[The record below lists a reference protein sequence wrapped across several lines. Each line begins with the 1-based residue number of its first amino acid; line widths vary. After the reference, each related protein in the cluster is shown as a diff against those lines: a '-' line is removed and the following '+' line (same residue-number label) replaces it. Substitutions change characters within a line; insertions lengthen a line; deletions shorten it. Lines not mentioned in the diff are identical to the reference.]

1 MTKTGIFTILCGG
14 SGSRL
19 WPKSREKLPK
29 QLLKLTN
36 DYTMLQNTILRISK
50 NQSFLNIKIQ
60 IICNIDHYYI
70 IEQQI
75 NELKEIKELIKLNE
89 NIIII
94 TEPKG
99 RDSAPAI
106 CIASLLNDINDYTFI
121 IPSDHIFDDNHFNI
135 CCNNSL
141 NYLNNSI
148 VTFGIKPDRIETGY
162 GYIKIGDNNITQQF
176 VEKPNYDL
184 AKIYI
189 EEGTYY
195 WNAGIFGF
203 KNQNMITCFE
213 KYAPDILDICKKT
226 LQNTDLNRKLIHL
239 SNLFLDSRSISI
251 DYAIMEK
258 ICGDEVLNLNI
269 TPITLP
275 YNGYWNDIGS
285 YESLYNE
292 LIQFSITEKMKSNV
306 DKNIIIGDVIN
317 FNSNNCYIDSENKL
331 TAVIGVSNLVIVN
344 TKDSLLI
351 CDKNKTQ
358 DVKLVVEH
366 LKKNNRVEY
375 MFHKKVF
382 RPWGWYVNVEGD
394 DYSGFKIKRIAVY
407 PNKRLSLQSHNH
419 RSEHWVIVKGNS
431 KVQVGDDTFLINA
444 DQSIYIP
451 IKTLHRIENIGDELL
466 EFTET
471 QIGDYLGEDDIIRYE
486 DDFGRCS

>member
-1 MTKTGIFTILCGG
+1 MSKIVFTILCGG

-36 DYTMLQNTILRISK
+36 NYTMLQNTILRIK
-50 NQSFLNIKIQ
+50 KFKTYLDIKIQ
-60 IICNIDHYYI
+60 IICNIDHYFI

-75 NELKEIKELIKLNE
+75 NELKDLNE

-106 CIASLLNDINDYTFI
+106 CISSLLNDINDYTFI
-121 IPSDHIFDDNHFNI
+121 IPSDHIFDDDKFI
-135 CCNNSL
+135 ECCNSSID
-141 NYLNNSI
+141 YLNNSI
-148 VTFGIKPDRIETGY
+148 ITFGIKPDRIETGY
-162 GYIKIGDNNITQQF
+162 GYIQIGDNNITQKF
-176 VEKPNYDL
+176 VEKPNYEL
-184 AKIYI
+184 AKTYI

-203 KNQNMITCFE
+203 KNSNMVMCYE
-213 KYAPDILDICKKT
+213 KYAHEILEVCKKT
-226 LQNTDLNRKLIHL
+226 LENTDLNKKLIHL
-239 SNLFLDSRSISI
+239 SNLFLDSRSISV

-258 ICGDEVLNLNI
+258 ICSDKDIKNNI
-269 TPITLP
+269 TPKTLP

-285 YESLYNE
+285 YEALYNE
-292 LIQFSITEKMKSNV
+292 LIQKSDDNN
-306 DKNIIIGDVIN
+306 DINKNFIIGDVIN
-317 FNSNNCYIDSENKL
+317 FNTNNCYIDSENKL
-331 TAVIGVSNLVIVN
+331 TALIGVSNLVVVN
-344 TKDSLLI
+344 TQDSLLI

-366 LKKNNRVEY
+366 LKKNNRTEY

-382 RPWGWYVNVEGD
+382 RPWGWYINVEGD
-394 DYSGFKIKRIAVY
+394 DYNGFKIKRIAVY
-407 PNKRLSLQSHNH
+407 PGKRLSLQSHNN
-419 RSEHWVIVKGNS
+419 RSEHWVIVKGNA
-431 KVQVGDDTFLINA
+431 KVQVGNDNILLNA
-444 DQSIYIP
+444 DQYIYIP
-451 IKTLHRIENIGDELL
+451 IKTLHRIENIGEELL

-471 QIGDYLGEDDIIRYE
+471 QIGSYLGEDDIIRYE
-486 DDFGRCS
+486 DDFGRC

>member
-1 MTKTGIFTILCGG
+1 MSKIVFTILCGG

-36 DYTMLQNTILRISK
+36 NYTMLQNTILRIK
-50 NQSFLNIKIQ
+50 KIQTYLDIKIQ
-60 IICNIDHYYI
+60 IICNIDHYFI

-75 NELKEIKELIKLNE
+75 DELKDLNE
-89 NIIII
+89 NIVII

-106 CIASLLNDINDYTFI
+106 CISSLLNDINDYTFI
-121 IPSDHIFDDNHFNI
+121 IPSDHIFDDDQFVQ
-135 CCNNSL
+135 CCYNSI

-162 GYIKIGDNNITQQF
+162 GYIKIGDNNITQKF
-176 VEKPNYDL
+176 VEKPNYEL
-184 AKIYI
+184 AKTYI

-203 KNQNMITCFE
+203 KNSNMIMCYE
-213 KYAPDILDICKKT
+213 KYAPDILNVCKKT
-226 LQNTDLNRKLIHL
+226 LENADLDKKLIYL
-239 SNLFLDSRSISI
+239 SNLFLDSRSISV

-258 ICGDEVLNLNI
+258 ICSDEDMKNNI
-269 TPITLP
+269 TPITLS

-285 YESLYNE
+285 YEALYNE
-292 LIQFSITEKMKSNV
+292 LIQKSIDNN
-306 DKNIIIGDVIN
+306 DNKNFIIGDVIN
-317 FNSNNCYIDSENKL
+317 YNTNNCYIDSENKL
-331 TAVIGVSNLVIVN
+331 TTLIGVSNLIVVN
-344 TKDSLLI
+344 TQDSLLI

-382 RPWGWYVNVEGD
+382 RPWGWYINVEGD
-394 DYSGFKIKRIAVY
+394 DYNGFKIKRIAVY
-407 PNKRLSLQSHNH
+407 PGKRLSLQSHNH
-419 RSEHWVIVKGNS
+419 RSEHWVIVKGNA
-431 KVQVGDDTFLINA
+431 KVQVGSDNILLNA
-444 DQSIYIP
+444 DQNIYIP
-451 IKTLHRIENIGDELL
+451 IKTLHRIENIGEELL

-471 QIGDYLGEDDIIRYE
+471 QIGSYLGEDDIIRYE
-486 DDFGRCS
+486 DDFGRC

>member
-1 MTKTGIFTILCGG
+1 MSKIVFTILCGG

-36 DYTMLQNTILRISK
+36 DYTMLQNTILRIK
-50 NQSFLNIKIQ
+50 KIQTYLDIKIQ
-60 IICNIDHYYI
+60 IICNIDHYFI

-75 NELKEIKELIKLNE
+75 NELKDLNE

-106 CIASLLNDINDYTFI
+106 CISSLLNNIDDYTFI
-121 IPSDHIFDDNHFNI
+121 IPSDHIFDDDKFVE
-135 CCNNSL
+135 CCNNSID
-141 NYLNNSI
+141 YLNNSI
-148 VTFGIKPDRIETGY
+148 ITFGIKPDRIETGY
-162 GYIKIGDNNITQQF
+162 GYIQVGDNNITQKF
-176 VEKPNYDL
+176 VEKPNYEL
-184 AKIYI
+184 AKTYI
-189 EEGTYY
+189 DEGTYY

-203 KNQNMITCFE
+203 KNSNMIMCYE
-213 KYAPDILDICKKT
+213 KYASDILDVCKKT
-226 LQNTDLNRKLIHL
+226 LENVDLNKKLIHL
-239 SNLFLDSRSISI
+239 SNLFLSSRSISI

-258 ICGDEVLNLNI
+258 ICKDEDIKNNI
-269 TPITLP
+269 TPITLL

-285 YESLYNE
+285 YEALYNE
-292 LIQFSITEKMKSNV
+292 LMKGSIDNN
-306 DKNIIIGDVIN
+306 DNNKNFIIGDVIN
-317 FNSNNCYIDSENKL
+317 YNTNNCYIDSENKL
-331 TAVIGVSNLVIVN
+331 TALIGVKDLVVIN
-344 TKDSLLI
+344 TQDSLLI

-382 RPWGWYVNVEGD
+382 RPWGWYINVEGD
-394 DYSGFKIKRIAVY
+394 DYNGFKIKRIAVY
-407 PNKRLSLQSHNH
+407 PGKRLSLQSHNH
-419 RSEHWVIVKGNS
+419 RSEHWVIVKGNA
-431 KVQVGDDTFLINA
+431 KVQVGNDNILLNA
-444 DQSIYIP
+444 DQNVYIP
-451 IKTLHRIENIGDELL
+451 IKTLHRIENIGEELL

-471 QIGDYLGEDDIIRYE
+471 QIGSYLGEDDIIRYE
-486 DDFGRCS
+486 DDFGRC

>member
-1 MTKTGIFTILCGG
+1 MSKIVFTILCGG

-36 DYTMLQNTILRISK
+36 NYTMLQNTILRIK
-50 NQSFLNIKIQ
+50 KIQTYLDIKIQ
-60 IICNIDHYYI
+60 IICNIDHYFI

-75 NELKEIKELIKLNE
+75 NELKELNE

-106 CIASLLNDINDYTFI
+106 CISSLLNDINDYTFI
-121 IPSDHIFDDNHFNI
+121 IPSDHIFDDDKFVE
-135 CCNNSL
+135 CCNNSI

-148 VTFGIKPDRIETGY
+148 ITFGIKPDRIETGY
-162 GYIKIGDNNITQQF
+162 GYIQIGDNNITQKF
-176 VEKPNYDL
+176 VEKPNYEL
-184 AKIYI
+184 AKTYI

-203 KNQNMITCFE
+203 KNSNMILCFE
-213 KYAPDILDICKKT
+213 KYASDILDACKKT
-226 LQNTDLNRKLIHL
+226 LENADLNKKIIHL
-239 SNLFLDSRSISI
+239 SNLFLNNRSISI

-258 ICGDEVLNLNI
+258 ICSDEDIKNNI

-285 YESLYNE
+285 YEALYNE
-292 LIQFSITEKMKSNV
+292 LLQGSIENNDT
-306 DKNIIIGDVIN
+306 KNFIIGDVIN
-317 FNSNNCYIDSENKL
+317 FNTNNCYIDSENKL
-331 TAVIGVSNLVIVN
+331 TALIGVSNLVVVN
-344 TKDSLLI
+344 TQDSLLI

-366 LKKNNRVEY
+366 LKKTNRVEY

-382 RPWGWYVNVEGD
+382 RPWGWYINVEGD
-394 DYSGFKIKRIAVY
+394 DYNGFKIKRIAVY
-407 PNKRLSLQSHNH
+407 PGKRLSLQSHNH
-419 RSEHWVIVKGNS
+419 RSEHWVIVKGNA
-431 KVQVGDDTFLINA
+431 KVQVGFDNIFLNA
-444 DQSIYIP
+444 DQYIYIP

-471 QIGDYLGEDDIIRYE
+471 QIGNYLGEDDIIRYE
-486 DDFGRCS
+486 DDFGRC